1 MESMA
6 DLYELHARR
15 YPDREIYVLDDVR
28 RTYGEFLSRIRQ
40 LSTAL
45 ERAGL
50 ARQDRAAIVAANS
63 IEYFEVYG
71 ACEIGSFIAAAFN
84 VRAAPPEL
92 DYLIGHCAPK
102 LLFFDAVSLAT
113 VEAVRSSAVGV
124 SRFVYIGR
132 NCPDWATPFETF
144 LGEGDAAG
152 PRTRPRRTDYCNL
165 FYTSG
170 TTGRPKGVPY
180 THHALLVT
188 SERTALEEEMSLLQ
202 VTPAFHIGG
211 RCPSLGAI
219 WNAGKTVLRGSF
231 DPADWLRI
239 VECERINATFMVPMM
254 MQAVLDHPRFG
265 EHDISSLKWVMAAST
280 AIPTPLLIRAVEA
293 MGPVFYVAYG
303 STECG
308 GVTRLRRTETRA
320 DGPPEMTARLASVG
334 HSETPV
340 EIALLDDDGSP
351 VPHGEVGEICVKSY
365 CFSGYWNDDKATAEA
380 MHGDYFRTGDMGRFD
395 ERDYLYLVDRRKDMI
410 ISGGENI
417 YSREVE
423 DALHRHPAVQSAAVI
438 GVADQRWGERVL
450 AVVVVRP
457 DMDVDEAALIEFSQT
472 QIAKFKCPKDVRFV
486 AELPLSG
493 TGKVDKLALRAL
505 YAEAEN
511 ICTA

>member
-15 YPDREIYVLDDVR
+15 YPDREIYVFDDVR
-28 RTYGEFLSRIRQ
+28 RTYGEFLVRIRQ
-40 LSTAL
+40 LATAL

-50 ARQDRAAIVAANS
+50 QRQDRAAIIAANS

-84 VRAAPPEL
+84 VRSAPPEL
-92 DYLIGHCAPK
+92 EYNISHCAPK
-102 LLFFDAVSLAT
+102 LLFFDAMSLAT
-113 VEAVRSSAVGV
+113 VEAVRSSALGV
-124 SRFVYIGR
+124 SRFVYIGPD
-132 NCPDWATPFETF
+132 CPDWATPFETF
-144 LGEGDAAG
+144 LGEGDVAG
-152 PRTRPRRTDYCNL
+152 PRTRPQRNDYCNL

-188 SERTALEEEMSLLQ
+188 SERTALEEDMSLLQ
-202 VTPAFHIGG
+202 VTPAFHVGG

-219 WNAGKTVLRGSF
+219 WNAGKTVLRSNF
-231 DPADWLRI
+231 DSDDWLRI
-239 VECERINATFMVPMM
+239 VERERINTTFMVPMM
-254 MQAVLDHPRFG
+254 MQAVLDNPSFG
-265 EHDISSLKWVMAAST
+265 KYDISSLKWVMAAST
-280 AIPTPLLIRAVEA
+280 AIPPPLLIRAVESI
-293 MGPVFYVAYG
+293 GPVFYVAYG

-308 GVTRLRRTETRA
+308 GVTRLRRSETRA

-334 HSETPV
+334 HTETPV
-340 EIALLDDDGSP
+340 EIALLDEAGNS

-365 CFSGYWNDDKATAEA
+365 CFSGYWNDEKATAEA
-380 MHGDYFRTGDMGRFD
+380 MHGDYVRSGDMGRFD
-395 ERDYLYLVDRRKDMI
+395 DRDYLYLVDRRKDMI

-423 DALHRHPAVQSAAVI
+423 DALHRHAAVQSASVI
-438 GVADQRWGERVL
+438 GVSDERWGERVL

-457 DMDVDEAALIEFSQT
+457 GMTLDEAELIEFSKT
-472 QIAKFKCPKDVRFV
+472 QIAKFKCPKEVRFV

-493 TGKVDKLALRAL
+493 TGKIDKLALRAL
-505 YAEAEN
+505 YARVEN
-511 ICTA
+511 RAS